1 MIFRVRHRQRFVVIQ
16 NESVRDP
23 NLSLKATGL
32 LAFLLSFPD
41 NMSFTRETISKM
53 KPDGV
58 ASIRSGL
65 KELAREGYLTY
76 AREQDKQGRW
86 TTSVVV
92 QETPNQP
99 KADFQPS
106 VFDFDTEPKAGFPTV
121 GFPASKDFKDQEPKD
136 PGPPLIAPD
145 GAAAQDETQRP
156 VLSAIVTDLPER
168 VAALR
173 QELHERGTA

>member
-41 NMSFTRETISKM
+41 NMTFTRETIAKM

-76 AREQDKQGRW
+76 SREQDKHGRW
-86 TTSVVV
+86 TTSVVI

-106 VFDFDTEPKAGFPTV
+106 VFDFDTQPKAEKPTV
-121 GFPASKDFKDQEPKD
+121 GFPTSKDFKDQQEEIPA
-136 PGPPLIAPD
+136 PPPIAPD
-145 GAAAQDETQRP
+145 GAAAPDQERP
-156 VLSAIVTDLPER
+156 VLSSIVTNLPER

-173 QELHERGTA
+173 HELQERGAS